1 MERIN
6 KKMEELEK
14 VQQFIEESRAV
25 RERIHANFDL
35 SKVTSIGPLVPVIVS
50 EKDLQVSHRSL
61 SHTQEANN
69 IAELRRNI
77 ADKYAS
83 KKSPKVQK
91 PAVSPPTRSNHQTP
105 SPIREGIVSGV
116 FVSYPRRRSTSA
128 PPSGEDQ
135 QPSPVAGGRV
145 LSQFRAQTSAA
156 SGKAKMTIEEYAKLR
171 QNLLDHSEQ
180 HAVTSDP
187 SRS

>member
-1 MERIN
+1 
-6 KKMEELEK
+6 
-14 VQQFIEESRAV
+14 
-25 RERIHANFDL
+25 
-35 SKVTSIGPLVPVIVS
+35 
-50 EKDLQVSHRSL
+50 
-61 SHTQEANN
+61 
-69 IAELRRNI
+69 
-77 ADKYAS
+77 
-83 KKSPKVQK
+83 
-91 PAVSPPTRSNHQTP
+91 
-105 SPIREGIVSGV
+105 
-116 FVSYPRRRSTSA
+116 VSYPRRRSTSA